1 MEILS
6 VSDVTLGIVSEVKPQ
21 RLEYVAQTRRAL
33 LDAAE
38 RLYIADGYNATSIDA
53 VAAAARFTKGAVY
66 RHFSDKQALFLA
78 VFEQVETETMAELES
93 AMGGGAVSWESA
105 LQTLTRFLDAS
116 IDDRFR
122 RIVLEEG
129 PSVFGWARWRELD
142 QQFTGHVLAR
152 VLTDLMDGG
161 LIQRQSV
168 DFLSRLCCATVAEAA
183 LAVAQSDSRS
193 RELRNEALGTLMR
206 MLSGLRAQDT

>member
-1 MEILS
+1 MS
-6 VSDVTLGIVSEVKPQ
+6 SVKPQ
-21 RLEYVAQTRRAL
+21 RLEYVEQTRRAL

-38 RLYIADGYNATSIDA
+38 RLYIADGYGATTIDA
-53 VAAAARFTKGAVY
+53 VATAARFTKGAVY

-78 VFEQVETETMAELES
+78 VFEQVESDTMAELERH
-93 AMGGGAVSWESA
+93 MGDGSITWEKA
-105 LQTLTRFLDAS
+105 LDALTRFLDAS
-116 IDDRFR
+116 IDERFR

-161 LIQRQSV
+161 HIERQSV

-183 LAVAQSDSRS
+183 LAVAQSDSES
-193 RELRNEALGTLMR
+193 GALRDEALGTLMR
-206 MLSGLRAQDT
+206 MLFGLRTQQT